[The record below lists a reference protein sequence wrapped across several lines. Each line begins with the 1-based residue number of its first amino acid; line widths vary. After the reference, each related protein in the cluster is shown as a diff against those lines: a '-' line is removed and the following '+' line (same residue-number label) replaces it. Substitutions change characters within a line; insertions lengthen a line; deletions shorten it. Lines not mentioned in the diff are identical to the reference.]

1 MKLNDLPLSLTVAAC
16 ITAAA
21 LMAMNAKAQ
30 SLPGPEFPIDLAE
43 LKPAADAR
51 LAEFDTDDDGL
62 LSSAEFE
69 AAEMLPDRGPR
80 DGWRRDRGRRDGW
93 GRDRGRRD
101 GWGRDR
107 GRRDGWRSDR
117 GHGGNGAE
125 VFSEADVDSDE
136 KLSQEE
142 FEAVPEAI
150 RRLAQRRLFGR
161 LDANDDASL
170 SAEELP
176 SRYSRLVSLDAN
188 EDGKVTRDEIP
199 RRGRRGHR

>member
-21 LMAMNAKAQ
+21 LVAMNAKAQ

-43 LKPAADAR
+43 LKTAADAR

-69 AAEMLPDRGPR
+69 AAEMRPDRAPR
-80 DGWRRDRGRRDGW
+80 DGWRRDRGRRG
-93 GRDRGRRD
+93 

-125 VFSEADVDSDE
+125 VFSEADVDGDE

-150 RRLAQRRLFGR
+150 RRLAQRRLFSR

-170 SAEELP
+170 SADEFP

-188 EDGKVTRDEIP
+188 EDGQVTRDEMP

>member
-1 MKLNDLPLSLTVAAC
+1 MKLNDLPLSLAVAAC

-21 LMAMNAKAQ
+21 LMAMTASAQ
-30 SLPGPEFPIDLAE
+30 RPDAPGPEFPIDLAE
-43 LKPAADAR
+43 LKTAADVR
-51 LAEFDTDDDGL
+51 LAELDTDDNGL
-62 LSSAEFE
+62 VSSAEFE
-69 AAEMLPDRGPR
+69 AAEMRPDRGPR

-93 GRDRGRRD
+93 RRDRG
-101 GWGRDR
+101 W
-107 GRRDGWRSDR
+107 RDGWRSDR
-117 GHGGNGAE
+117 GHGGNRAE
-125 VFSEADVDSDE
+125 VFSEADVDGDE

-188 EDGKVTRDEIP
+188 EDGKVTRDEMP